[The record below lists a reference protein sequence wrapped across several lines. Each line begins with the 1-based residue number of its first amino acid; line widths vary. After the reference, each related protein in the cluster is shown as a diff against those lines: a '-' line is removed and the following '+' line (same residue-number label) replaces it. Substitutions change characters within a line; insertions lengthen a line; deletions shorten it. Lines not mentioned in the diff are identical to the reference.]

1 MKGIPHRYG
10 LMLNGPL
17 FPNGKSQ
24 IVLYCLPQLFK
35 KSSSGEFATKKSAI
49 MKLLSWTMLT
59 LSAVTLQA
67 TAAPSQRGHLSSPAD
82 PGIVSYTYRTY
93 FAKDVPGTLDMIKAN
108 GITDIEFSSLFG
120 QTAAALRKMLDD
132 RGLYCSS
139 FGVGYEDLVNKTA
152 EVAGNAKTLGA
163 TYVRVAGIPHKGA
176 FTLEEA
182 QKAIDDFNRVGKI
195 LKEQYGLSFIYHN
208 HGFEYQPYGSGTLY
222 DLLVTK
228 TDPRYVSFE
237 MDILWAYFPGQNP
250 VQLLNTYGSR
260 YKALHLKDL
269 RNGIK
274 GSVGEGTSG
283 NNDVALGRGQIDIPG
298 VIKAAQKAGV
308 EHYYIEDES
317 DSSVA
322 QVPESI
328 TYLQDLTPPNTLT
341 AQEQREGW
349 RLLFDGKT
357 SDGWIGANM
366 STFPDKANGWIV
378 KDGMM
383 TIQHSGGEEAKNV
396 GDIVTRDEYSAFD
409 LTFQFRMERGANS
422 GVKYFVTLKEQT
434 GGSAIGLEY
443 QILDDS
449 VHPDA
454 KLGRNGD
461 RTLASLYDLIPANKP
476 QSCLHPV
483 GEWNTG
489 RIVVYPDNRVE
500 HYLNGVKVLEYVRKS
515 KEFKDLV
522 AISKFKVWKDF
533 GEADKGHILLQD
545 HGFQVNFRSIKIKPL
560 K

>member
-1 MKGIPHRYG
+1 M
-10 LMLNGPL
+10 NV
-17 FPNGKSQ
+17 FFQS
-24 IVLYCLPQLFK
+24 
-35 KSSSGEFATKKSAI
+35 
-49 MKLLSWTMLT
+49 LSWAVLT
-59 LSAVTLQA
+59 VC
-67 TAAPSQRGHLSSPAD
+67 TASPAFSYSQTEHLSTPQY
-82 PGIVSYTYRTY
+82 PGIVSFTYRTY
-93 FAKDVPGTLDMIKAN
+93 FAKDVPGTLDMIQSN

-120 QTAAALRKMLDD
+120 QTAAGLKKMLDD

-139 FGVGYEDLVNKTA
+139 YGVSYEDLVNKTA
-152 EVAGNAKTLGA
+152 QVASDAKTLGA

-176 FTLEEA
+176 FTLGDA
-182 QKAIDDFNRVGKI
+182 QKAIADFNRVGKI

-228 TDPRYVSFE
+228 TDPHYVSFE
-237 MDILWAYFPGQNP
+237 LDILWAYFPGQDP
-250 VQLLNTYGSR
+250 VHFLNEYGTR

-269 RNGIK
+269 RGGIK
-274 GSVGEGTSG
+274 GAVGEGTSG
-283 NNDVALGRGQIDIPG
+283 NNDVVLGTGQIDIPA
-298 VIKAAQKAGV
+298 VIKAAKKAGV

-317 DSSVA
+317 DSSA
-322 QVPESI
+322 TQVPQSI
-328 TYLQDLTPPNTLT
+328 TYLQDLTPPNTLSQ
-341 AQEQREGW
+341 QEQREGW
-349 RLLFDGKT
+349 KLLFDGKT
-357 SDGWIGANM
+357 SNGWVGAHM
-366 STFPDKANGWIV
+366 DAFPVKPNGWIV

-383 TIQHSGGEEAKNV
+383 TIQHSGGEEAQNV
-396 GDIVTRDEYSAFD
+396 GDIVTTDEYGAFD
-409 LTFQFRMERGANS
+409 LTFQFRMETGANS

-476 QSCLHPV
+476 QSCLRPI
-483 GEWNTG
+483 GQWNTG

-500 HYLNGVKVLEYVRKS
+500 HYLNGVKVLSYVRKS
-515 KEFKDLV
+515 KDFEDLV
-522 AISKFKVWKDF
+522 AISKYKIWPHF

-545 HGFQVNFRSIKIKPL
+545 HGFHVDFRSIKIKPL
-560 K
+560 